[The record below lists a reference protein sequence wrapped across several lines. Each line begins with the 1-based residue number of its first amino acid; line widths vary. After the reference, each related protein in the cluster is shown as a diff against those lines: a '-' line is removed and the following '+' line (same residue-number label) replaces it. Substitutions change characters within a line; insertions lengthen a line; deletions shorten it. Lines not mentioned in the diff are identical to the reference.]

1 MGYVVLYGDD
11 LPEFVSVRPGKGRW
25 LVALVLAGMLCFGIW
40 HFRDRLIPGE
50 PVRAAFAE
58 FSAEVRQGVPF
69 GEALEGFCRGL
80 MDA

>member
-1 MGYVVLYGDD
+1 M
-11 LPEFVSVRPGKGRW
+11 
-25 LVALVLAGMLCFGIW
+25 LAGMLCFGIW